1 MMRGRDDALRCAKR
15 IFRGGRRISHFVSS
29 PPPLPLARRLA
40 PAAARSLSSSGFT
53 LRFGAVRHGLP
64 CQPAP
69 VGRDDR
75 GRHPD
80 EQDGAGAAPSE
91 RDAPVSQLDLTIYA
105 LTTACPSRCM
115 IRCRNPAGWSRWAA
129 APTVAGERRGA
140 ACLRPPPSDVSDHT
154 QRYYHYS
161 YAVVRGCDRIVPVDI
176 YVRPAQVGGGR
187 AGLGRAAKRGHAR
200 ARRRCRAARRRPR
213 HFCTACCSYRKR
225 SRRTGA
231 CCFVCESRGR
241 GAALRFGLKPRPN
254 CYHRAPASPLAHC
267 E

>member
-176 YVRPAQVGGGR
+176 YVRLCA
-187 AGLGRAAKRGHAR
+187 
-200 ARRRCRAARRRPR
+200 
-213 HFCTACCSYRKR
+213 
-225 SRRTGA
+225 
-231 CCFVCESRGR
+231 SRGR
-241 GAALRFGLKPRPN
+241 GFRIGPRLSADVYARALQVPGCPPTAEALLYGMLQLQKKVKANRSLLLRLRK
-254 CYHRAPASPLAHC
+254 
-267 E
+267 